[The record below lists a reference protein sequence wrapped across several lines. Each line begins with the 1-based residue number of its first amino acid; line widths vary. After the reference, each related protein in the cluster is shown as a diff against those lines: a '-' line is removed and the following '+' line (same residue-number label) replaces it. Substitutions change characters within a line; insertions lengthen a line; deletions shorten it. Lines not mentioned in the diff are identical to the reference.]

1 MEKGLTTRWAKPA
14 TDYNIRK
21 RVYRGTSQRCLF
33 LFNPLPSP
41 LVLWCTRRRAWPWSS
56 FEYQLRPSILYSSA
70 FSFSRV
76 FFLSPLF
83 FFSFSFF
90 IRKVKY
96 ISPRNCNLL
105 KCKEVR
111 VFRSKKR
118 FFLFRSKLGELCILS
133 SNKRKNF
140 PSLPYPKSNFF
151 VWISFFFTMEV
162 KRRE

>member
-41 LVLWCTRRRAWPWSS
+41 LVLRCTRRRAWPWSS

-118 FFLFRSKLGELCILS
+118 FFFYFEANLE
-133 SNKRKNF
+133 NF
-140 PSLPYPKSNFF
+140 VF
-151 VWISFFFTMEV
+151 
-162 KRRE
+162 